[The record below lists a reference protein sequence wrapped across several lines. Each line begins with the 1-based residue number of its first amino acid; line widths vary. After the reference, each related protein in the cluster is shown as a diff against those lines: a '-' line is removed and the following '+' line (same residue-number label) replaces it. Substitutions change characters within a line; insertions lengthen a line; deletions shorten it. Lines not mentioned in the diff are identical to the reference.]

1 MKAADLLSDLTQLQF
16 ADPEAALALVS
27 AARSSTSGDTAVN
40 GDAPTNGHRDDP
52 DLKRAKDLL
61 DLHKTVKLAHPDA
74 EPDAALKKARAD
86 VDQVLREL

>member
-1 MKAADLLSDLTQLQF
+1 MKVADLLSDLTQLQF

-27 AARSSTSGDTAVN
+27 ARSSTPGDTAVS
-40 GDAPTNGHRDDP
+40 GDASSNGYRDDP

-86 VDQVLREL
+86 VDKVLREL